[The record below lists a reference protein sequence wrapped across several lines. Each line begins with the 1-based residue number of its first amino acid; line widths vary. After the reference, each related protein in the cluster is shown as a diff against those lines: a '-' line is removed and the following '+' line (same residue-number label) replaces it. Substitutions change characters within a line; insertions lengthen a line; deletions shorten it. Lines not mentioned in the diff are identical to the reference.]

1 MSLVRMNRPLYGSGK
16 RPVRTKKVSASKN
29 EWVSTVNDLSVHKAT
44 PEELA
49 KRHEMHRSQNK
60 VVAQWELREKA
71 LTRRRRKNQ
80 PPSPPGLDKARLK
93 IIREVFS
100 DHCQLQDAIA
110 RSDRALA
117 VVKDLFGDAPRRR
130 TGFPT
135 ITMAPDCNSDSELPV
150 LQRPDPPTQLSLLSQ
165 TMMDPQ
171 ALNELEECEEEHDE
185 DVQDTSVHLRSA
197 TDTQWRRNK
206 CRSKSFPWGSDNLEQ
221 ELPETPHNTGIPE
234 DQEALNATM
243 AVQQLSRQI
252 QPDTIQ
258 STSLVSQVLN
268 PGPALSQPGT
278 KSRSA
283 QVSKGCLANT
293 FGLNGS
299 GLSSL
304 AGNQSSMELLQSM
317 LEEVE
322 AELDSLEPQKLLSS
336 DGRSQQQRQGLT
348 GFSMALVATLG
359 RLASHIRKKEEETQ
373 REVQERR
380 KLEEEMKEQKALID
394 ALTAESLTMREESA
408 ALQARLQQQIAELE
422 QRLDT
427 VLLVLGGPDST
438 DSKTAVQISDNTAQ
452 KGSYH
457 ESGGTEKDLQQ
468 HNFVSPAVLLS
479 PPRQR
484 DGLPPKVCCAHSHA
498 PPLHYNGSYTATGSQ
513 GSLEDFDIPCSPSSF
528 ASLPCPTHLLDD
540 FSQDAMLGEI
550 AELARQNA
558 AIRDQLG
565 QQRPSPAGASVSR
578 EQSADRLSTTSSIF
592 RQASPSTEPQNR
604 QQSVCVARS
613 STTEIEQ
620 QLHELNRQSAEA
632 RAKLLELIEQQKRNT
647 SLRVSPAISPVT
659 PHSISTRTAV
669 RGLTPETF
677 LTLPERIHSPQPSA
691 SSKRSAG
698 RVLSQNLDSAEIQSI
713 QNQAYKLK
721 REGWFALS
729 AHVK

>member
-1 MSLVRMNRPLYGSGK
+1 MSLVRMNRPLYGPGK
-16 RPVRTKKVSASKN
+16 RPVRTKKASAPKN

-44 PEELA
+44 PEELT

-60 VVAQWELREKA
+60 VLAQWELREKA

-80 PPSPPGLDKARLK
+80 PPSPPGLDQARLK

-135 ITMAPDCNSDSELPV
+135 ITMAPDCNSDAELPV

-185 DVQDTSVHLRSA
+185 DVQDTSVHLRS
-197 TDTQWRRNK
+197 TTVTHRKINK
-206 CRSKSFPWGSDNLEQ
+206 CRSKSPWGSDNLQQ
-221 ELPETPHNTGIPE
+221 ELPETPHNTGVPE
-234 DQEALNATM
+234 DQAALNATM
-243 AVQQLSRQI
+243 AVQQLSRQT
-252 QPDTIQ
+252 PRDTIQ
-258 STSLVSQVLN
+258 STSLVNQVLN

-283 QVSKGCLANT
+283 QVSKGCTANN

-336 DGRSQQQRQGLT
+336 DGRSPQQRPGLT

-394 ALTAESLTMREESA
+394 ALTAESLTMREERA
-408 ALQARLQQQIAELE
+408 ALQARLQQQIVELE

-427 VLLVLGGPDST
+427 VVLVLGGPDSA
-438 DSKTAVQISDNTAQ
+438 DSKTAVQISDSTVQ
-452 KGSYH
+452 KGSYR

-484 DGLPPKVCCAHSHA
+484 DGLPPK
-498 PPLHYNGSYTATGSQ
+498 ATGSQ
-513 GSLEDFDIPCSPSSF
+513 SSLEDFDIPCSPSSF
-528 ASLPCPTHLLDD
+528 ISLPCPTHLLDD
-540 FSQDAMLGEI
+540 FSQDAMQGEI
-550 AELARQNA
+550 AELAHQNA
-558 AIRDQLG
+558 AIRAQLG

-592 RQASPSTEPQNR
+592 RQASPSTGPQHT

-613 STTEIEQ
+613 TTEIEQ
-620 QLHELNRQSAEA
+620 KLHELNRQSAEA
-632 RAKLLELIEQQKRNT
+632 RAKLLELIEQQKQNT
-647 SLRVSPAISPVT
+647 SFRVSPAISPVP

-669 RGLTPETF
+669 RGLTPEQF
-677 LTLPERIHSPQPSA
+677 LTLPERNHSPQPSA

-698 RVLSQNLDSAEIQSI
+698 RVLSQNLDSVEIQSI
-713 QNQAYKLK
+713 QNQAYNLK
-721 REGWFALS
+721 REGWFAMS